1 MAISEITFFSG
12 FLPIQSEL
20 KQVSYSVGSFV
31 AAYNS
36 EMFLACEK

>member
-12 FLPIQSEL
+12 FQPIQREL
-20 KQVSYSVGSFV
+20 KQVSYSVGFFFD
-31 AAYNS
+31 ANS